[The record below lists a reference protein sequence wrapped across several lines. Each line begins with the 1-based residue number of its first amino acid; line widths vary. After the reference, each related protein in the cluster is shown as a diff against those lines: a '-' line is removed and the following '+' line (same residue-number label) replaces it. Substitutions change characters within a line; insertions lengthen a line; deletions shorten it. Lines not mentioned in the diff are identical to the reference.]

1 MDNPTLMITGFVHVS
16 IHCPDVM
23 RQSLICN
30 CNTLDCTHDKSNK
43 VKQMFENT
51 DYESVSLK
59 LLGNLGVA
67 EVVRR

>member
-51 DYESVSLK
+51 DDDT
-59 LLGNLGVA
+59 
-67 EVVRR
+67 R

>member
-23 RQSLICN
+23 RQIVTRLIAL
-30 CNTLDCTHDKSNK
+30 TTK
-43 VKQMFENT
+43 VTRLSRCLKIPIMIP
-51 DYESVSLK
+51 VSLK